1 MALKIGING
10 FGRIGKLVHRVL
22 TERNISTYK
31 INDPFLNLDFAKYAM
46 YYDSTHGRSNF
57 KTEVKEESLFVNDKE
72 IKVSYERDPEKI
84 QWDDCDIVI
93 EASEVF
99 TTTEKCKGH
108 LKTAK
113 KVIITAPSS
122 DAPMFVYGVNHD
134 KYNNEEIFSNAS
146 CTTNC
151 LAPLAKLIH
160 DKFTIKEGLMTT
172 VHALTNSQSVLDI
185 YKGKFRSGRS
195 ANNIV
200 PASTGAAKAVTKVIP
215 ELNGKI
221 NGMAFRVPVQ
231 NVSVVDFVVKTE
243 KETSLDEILEKVKEA
258 AQNELKGIMC
268 YTTEEVVSSDYNGCS
283 LSSVFDF
290 GASMQINSTFFKLI
304 AWYDNEYGYSCRVV
318 DMVKYTCGDN

>member
-1 MALKIGING
+1 MSLKIGING

-22 TERNISTYK
+22 TERNIHTFK
-31 INDPFLNLDFAKYAM
+31 INDPFLNLEFAKYAM

-57 KTEVKEESLFVNDKE
+57 KIEVNEDLLYVNDKE

-84 QWDDCDIVI
+84 DWEDCDVVI
-93 EASEVF
+93 EASGVF
-99 TTTEKCKGH
+99 TTKEKCQGH

-113 KVIITAPSS
+113 KVLITAPSA
-122 DAPMFVYGVNHD
+122 DCPMFVYGVNHT

-160 DKFTIKEGLMTT
+160 EKFGIQEGLMTT
-172 VHALTNSQSVLDI
+172 VHSVTNSQSTLDI
-185 YKGKFRSGRS
+185 YKSKFRSGRS
-195 ANNIV
+195 SQNII

-215 ELNGKI
+215 ELQGKI

-231 NVSVVDFVVKTE
+231 NVSVVDFVVKTQ
-243 KETSLDEILEKVKEA
+243 KETSLEEILEKVKEA
-258 AQNELKGIMC
+258 AKGDLKGVMC
-268 YTTEEVVSSDYNGCS
+268 YTTDEVVSSDYNGCS
-283 LSSVFDF
+283 LSCVFDYK
-290 GASMQINSTFFKLI
+290 ASMQINSTFFKLI

-318 DMVKYTCGDN
+318 DLIKYVCGEN